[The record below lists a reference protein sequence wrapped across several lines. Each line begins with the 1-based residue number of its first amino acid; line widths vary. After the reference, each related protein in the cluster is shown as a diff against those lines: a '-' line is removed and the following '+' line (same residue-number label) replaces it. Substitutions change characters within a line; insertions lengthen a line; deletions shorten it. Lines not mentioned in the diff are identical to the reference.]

1 MTWPAAMR
9 VVVGGSAAGIK
20 KFKTGLHPWENRQ
33 TALRALEK
41 RPPLVPY
48 GTTFAPVGSVSLDS
62 QSPKGSL
69 RIQFPCHPAKA
80 GALWVLSIVPHDT
93 KVSVERFI
101 LPPE

>member
-20 KFKTGLHPWENRQ
+20 KFKTGLRPWENRQ

-62 QSPKGSL
+62 QSPKGFL
-69 RIQFPCHPAKA
+69 LIQFPCHPAKA
-80 GALWVLSIVPHDT
+80 GALWVLSIVPHHT
-93 KVSVERFI
+93 MGKRRAVYS
-101 LPPE
+101 PP